1 MINRLKEYTNPML
14 QYIYN
19 SIHHQKMDNMP
30 NVNKSN
36 IKLSQSIMTVKKNTS
51 IARTSKQ
58 EYIHGPQCSH
68 EQHKTYLN
76 IND

>member
-1 MINRLKEYTNPML
+1 MINRLKEYINPML
-14 QYIYN
+14 QYIVN
-19 SIHHQKMDNMP
+19 SIHHQKMDNLP
-30 NVNKSN
+30 NVSKSN
-36 IKLSQSIMTVKKNTS
+36 IKLSQSIMTIKIN

-58 EYIHGPQCSH
+58 EYTHGPQCSH